1 MYISQWIINIYVGD
15 RFFKNGMVT
24 GEKFWMN
31 KTIIINNWT
40 VFKQQFHNKMFIW
53 QYRWNLKQDFRSHW
67 KALFFRY
74 FIQLR
79 TNIEVQ
85 VADAAF
91 SSRGCES
98 NSSQFTINTCF
109 KEINLRFHCLVVSDL
124 LPFFPE

>member
-40 VFKQQFHNKMFIW
+40 VFKQQFHKKMFIW

-98 NSSQFTINTCF
+98 IFCQFTINTCF